1 MKFKFNIFSISIIS
15 SFLSIPGFIYLANN
29 LGMFKNIL
37 FSATNFSSSILVVV
51 SIISIYLIPFF
62 FIQALY
68 DKKYFENLLKR
79 KSFYFFI
86 LIFVVYIFLF
96 HSNFIYDEQIG
107 GGAFIKL
114 NNLIFDNY
122 NFYLLL
128 SILLSIIV
136 LSFSLNNKSDIF
148 LTSLILISF
157 SSGWY
162 IFQKYFEP
170 MYFIVFVLLYDRKL
184 ILNLINKN
192 LNLVYFY
199 FSFYWVFYFIYKQRE
214 KILLLV

>member
-1 MKFKFNIFSISIIS
+1 MKIILKIKVKLLFFYFNFCS
-15 SFLSIPGFIYLANN
+15 L
-29 LGMFKNIL
+29 
-37 FSATNFSSSILVVV
+37 
-51 SIISIYLIPFF
+51 
-62 FIQALY
+62 
-68 DKKYFENLLKR
+68 
-79 KSFYFFI
+79 YFFI
-86 LIFVVYIFLF
+86 L

>member
-1 MKFKFNIFSISIIS
+1 
-15 SFLSIPGFIYLANN
+15 
-29 LGMFKNIL
+29 MFKNIL

-148 LTSLILISF
+148 LT
-157 SSGWY
+157 
-162 IFQKYFEP
+162 
-170 MYFIVFVLLYDRKL
+170 LLY
-184 ILNLINKN
+184 
-192 LNLVYFY
+192 
-199 FSFYWVFYFIYKQRE
+199 
-214 KILLLV
+214 

>member
-1 MKFKFNIFSISIIS
+1 MKFKFNVIPISIIS

-192 LNLVYFY
+192 LNLVYYY